1 MMLVTF
7 TVLSGSEKFNG
18 GIMKNFLFALILL
31 FVSGCDRLFQWED
44 ILDESDHPG
53 KLGAGGEP
61 SPPPPPPSPST
72 TPDGR
77 PGAPA

>member
-1 MMLVTF
+1 
-7 TVLSGSEKFNG
+7 
-18 GIMKNFLFALILL
+18 MKNYLFALVLL
-31 FVSGCDRLFQWED
+31 FAAGCDRLFQWED
-44 ILDESDHPG
+44 ILDESDCPG

-77 PGAPA
+77 PSLPA

>member
-7 TVLSGSEKFNG
+7 TVLPGLEKFNG
-18 GIMKNFLFALILL
+18 GIMKIFLFAWVLMIAA
-31 FVSGCDRLFQWED
+31 GCDRLFQWED
-44 ILDESDHPG
+44 ILDESDSPG

-77 PGAPA
+77 PTPA